1 MRLHSHTMTRLPG
14 DKLRLSAHLTD
25 KMHRPAQVAVS
36 YRHLEGPSASGELP
50 VIEGDT
56 KEVVN
61 TLHALAE
68 IAWESG
74 WRPRG
79 LPGALAAFAQL
90 YKLPKIEG

>member
-25 KMHRPAQVAVS
+25 KMHRHAQILVS
-36 YRHLEGPSASGELP
+36 YKHLDAQSASGELP

-68 IAWESG
+68 VAWSSG

-79 LPGALAAFAQL
+79 LPGALAAFAQM
-90 YKLPKIEG
+90 YKLPKTEG